1 MKRLFVLLAVLMLSF
16 STVTGV
22 AYAEETKYIL
32 INNDSTNLY
41 SDATCNKTLCT
52 LPASYYAQ
60 FKSENDVSYEVAFAG
75 ANGYIKKSD
84 ISIAPQVDALV
95 SSDYTNMVSKL
106 RQYKTTK
113 DTTALCD
120 KSTAKLA
127 DISAD
132 KSFTYIG
139 KGEMVNSFGEKIEAY
154 YVIAADSA
162 ADSKVGYFR
171 VIDLPPITI
180 PTYTKPTPAPSATA
194 ETSANAS
201 AKAQPSESN
210 NGVVR
215 ILLIIGICI
224 PAVTIVYL
232 LFKPA
237 KAPDARYTGDEPKR
251 NDRNEDDDYYQ

>member
-16 STVTGV
+16 STVTGI

-32 INNDSTNLY
+32 INNNSTNLY

-60 FKSENDVSYEVAFAG
+60 LKSKNDISYEVSFAG
-75 ANGYIKKSD
+75 ATGYIKQSD
-84 ISIAPQVDALV
+84 VSAPQVDALV

-127 DISAD
+127 VISAD

-139 KGEMVNSFGEKIEAY
+139 KGEMINSFGEKIEAY
-154 YVIAADSA
+154 YVIA
-162 ADSKVGYFR
+162 DSKVGYFR
-171 VIDLPPITI
+171 VIDLPSFSESSI
-180 PTYTKPTPAPSATA
+180 PTYNKPTPTPSTTA

-237 KAPDARYTGDEPKR
+237 KVPDARYTGDEPKR

>member
-60 FKSENDVSYEVAFAG
+60 FKSENDVSYEVVFAG
-75 ANGYIKKSD
+75 ANGYIKKSPD
-84 ISIAPQVDALV
+84 ASAPQKDSLV
-95 SSDYTNMVSKL
+95 SSDYENMVSKL
-106 RQYKTTK
+106 SQSKTTQSTK
-113 DTTALCD
+113 LYDTDTDAE
-120 KSTAKLA
+120 TTIEANTN
-127 DISAD
+127 
-132 KSFTYIG
+132 FTYLG
-139 KGEMVNSFGEKIEAY
+139 KRKRYGATLY
-154 YVIAADSA
+154 YVKIGGNTF
-162 ADSKVGYFR
+162 GYFMAS
-171 VIDLPPITI
+171 DLEHFSESSI
-180 PTYTKPTPAPSATA
+180 PKYTKPTPAPSATA

>member
-1 MKRLFVLLAVLMLSF
+1 MKRLFVLLTVLLLSL

-22 AYAEETKYIL
+22 TYAEDTKYIL
-32 INNDSTNLY
+32 IENNSTNLY
-41 SDATCNKTLCT
+41 RDAECTDSLCT

-60 FKSENDVSYEVAFAG
+60 YKSENDKSYEVVFAG

-84 ISIAPQVDALV
+84 ASAPQKDSLV
-95 SSDYTNMVSKL
+95 SSDYENMVSKL
-106 RQYKTTK
+106 SQSKTTK
-113 DTTALCD
+113 TTMLLNISNYSTLRTVDT
-120 KSTAKLA
+120 
-127 DISAD
+127 DIN
-132 KSFTYIG
+132 FTYIG
-139 KGEMVNSFGEKIEAY
+139 KTNKDVMGRSIQFY
-154 YVIAADSA
+154 YVRIGNDLGLFKAD
-162 ADSKVGYFR
+162 
-171 VIDLPPITI
+171 DLPSFTI
-180 PTYTKPTPAPSATA
+180 PTYTKPTPAQ
-194 ETSANAS
+194 TSTNEANADAN
-201 AKAQPSESN
+201 AKTQPSEST

>member
-41 SDATCNKTLCT
+41 RDAECTDSLCT
-52 LPASYYAQ
+52 LPASYYAMLDTTVA
-60 FKSENDVSYEVAFAG
+60 ENETSYAVVYAGAKGFIKKTDVS
-75 ANGYIKKSD
+75 
-84 ISIAPQVDALV
+84 APQVDALV
-95 SSDYTNMVSKL
+95 SSDYSNMVSKL
-106 RQYKTTK
+106 SQSKTTQSTK
-113 DTTALCD
+113 LLDVSNYSTKRTINTDTN
-120 KSTAKLA
+120 
-127 DISAD
+127 
-132 KSFTYIG
+132 FTYIG
-139 KGEMVNSFGEKIEAY
+139 KTNKDVMGSPIQFY
-154 YVIAADSA
+154 YVRIGNDLGLFKAD
-162 ADSKVGYFR
+162 
-171 VIDLPPITI
+171 DLPSFTI
-180 PTYTKPTPAPSATA
+180 PTYTKPTPAPSTTA

>member
-41 SDATCNKTLCT
+41 LDATCNKTLCT

-60 FKSENDVSYEVAFAG
+60 LKSKNDISYEVSFAG
-75 ANGYIKKSD
+75 ATGYIKQSEV
-84 ISIAPQVDALV
+84 SAPQVDALV
-95 SSDYTNMVSKL
+95 SSDYSNMVSKL
-106 RQYKTTK
+106 SQSKTTQSTK
-113 DTTALCD
+113 LLDVSNYSTKRTVDADTN
-120 KSTAKLA
+120 
-127 DISAD
+127 
-132 KSFTYIG
+132 FTYIG
-139 KGEMVNSFGEKIEAY
+139 KTNKDVMGSHIQFY
-154 YVIAADSA
+154 YVRIGNDLGLFKAD
-162 ADSKVGYFR
+162 
-171 VIDLPPITI
+171 DLPPFTI

>member
-75 ANGYIKKSD
+75 ANGYIKKSPD
-84 ISIAPQVDALV
+84 VSAPQVDALV
-95 SSDYTNMVSKL
+95 SSDYANMVSKL

-113 DTTALCD
+113 DKTALCD